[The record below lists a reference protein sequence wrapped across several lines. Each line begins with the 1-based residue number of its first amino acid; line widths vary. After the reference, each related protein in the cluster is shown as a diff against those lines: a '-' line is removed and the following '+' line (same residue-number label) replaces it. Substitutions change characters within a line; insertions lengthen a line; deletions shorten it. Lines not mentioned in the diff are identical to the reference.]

1 MKEIDNKMKCEETSL
16 LKVVIPATL
25 GDDTGAFAPVNGAYK
40 NKIVEYEANGVV
52 YIYSDEGIFTKI
64 GNRSEDVILYS
75 GPGNKNDGAMTQR
88 ATTKYVDD
96 ETAAREQAVSD
107 LQTTLGDQINS
118 LSYGKQN
125 ALTAGDNITI
135 ENDVISAVDS
145 TYSTMVGATGSE
157 NGQGG
162 LVPAP
167 QAGDNVKFLSGDGIW
182 KTVSSSALP
191 TASASELGG
200 VKIGSNLTIDP
211 VTGVLSADAQQV
223 TLYDSTGQNTD
234 GAMTQKAASDALG
247 LKADASSLATVATTG
262 AYSDLTGTPS
272 PYSLPTAAAN
282 TLGGIKVGSNLSI
295 SNGVLSA
302 NTPIIT
308 LQTTDPGEGA
318 TLAANN
324 FIAVYGA

>member
-25 GDDTGAFAPVNGAYK
+25 GDDTGEFAPVNGAYK
-40 NKIVEYEANGVV
+40 NKIVEYEANGTV

-96 ETAAREQAVSD
+96 ETAARKAAVTG
-107 LQTTLGDQINS
+107 LQTSVENQINS

-135 ENDVISAVDS
+135 ENDVISTVDS
-145 TYSTMVGATGSE
+145 TYSTMVGATGSTD
-157 NGQGG
+157 GQGG

-200 VKIGSNLTIDP
+200 VKIGQNLTIDP
-211 VTGVLSADAQQV
+211 ITGVLSADAQQV
-223 TLYDSTGQNTD
+223 TLYDTTGQNTD
-234 GAMTQKAASDALG
+234 GAMTQKAATDALAE
-247 LKADASSLATVATTG
+247 KADSANLATVATTG
-262 AYSDLTGTPS
+262 AYSDLSGTPT
-272 PYSLPTAAAN
+272 PYSLPTASSSV
-282 TLGGIKVGSNLSI
+282 LGGVKVGSNLSI
-295 SNGVLSA
+295 TDGVLSA

-318 TLAANN
+318 TLAANH